1 MTYLHCYQKFGCTGI
16 PKPYLREALV
26 HYSIIGW
33 IFFC

>member
-16 PKPYLREALV
+16 PKPYLRGALV